1 MRNFWKPLPNHQ
13 GGRSLLDTSQIVD
26 FSSSRHRIDPFEQGW
41 KNCSRSYSLFDMF
54 GWSFL
59 VVSWA
64 MKISGFF
71 QPCFR
76 GWSKNTVRLKFV
88 KSRYTCTA
96 VPYWMDSRHRL
107 RDIDLY
113 KLKFWSNSTLC
124 QQILPAYCPVWATM
138 VRNEKK
144 NGKKIPSPMVG
155 CW

>member
-1 MRNFWKPLPNHQ
+1 MVFRNLLNIFFMQNFWKLLPNHQ
-13 GGRSLLDTSQIVD
+13 GGHSLLDTSQIVD

-76 GWSKNTVRLKFV
+76 GWSKNTARLKFV

-96 VPYWMDSRHRL
+96 VPYWMDFRHRL
-107 RDIDLY
+107 RDIDLF
-113 KLKFWSNSTLC
+113 KLKFLSN
-124 QQILPAYCPVWATM
+124 
-138 VRNEKK
+138 
-144 NGKKIPSPMVG
+144 
-155 CW
+155 